1 MIVGVAVGVGVKVI
15 VGVGDGTSVVIVSD
29 VSKLSADSKFG
40 VADSVGLILFVD

>member
-15 VGVGDGTSVVIVSD
+15 VGVGDGTSVVT